1 MSGQEQLQKD
11 RQRIEEEVGEGRA
24 ERQFLKGNEALAYG
38 ALKAGLNAYFA
49 YPITPSSEI
58 PETLAKEFH
67 NPAYKEFKVFLQSAS
82 ELEAIN
88 MVIGAASTG
97 EKVMTAT
104 SGPGFSLKQEGISYA
119 AGMEV
124 PLLVVNVN
132 RAGPGLGNLGPEQ
145 SDYFQA
151 TKGGGHGG
159 YRNIVLAPNSV
170 QEMASFPKLAFSL
183 AFKYR
188 NPTVILA
195 DAFLG
200 QLKED
205 IIFPEISEE
214 TFDTSWAVT
223 GARGENRHLLVSLNL
238 DPEAQSAH
246 SDHLKKKYE
255 EIERRESRSESY
267 MTEDA
272 EVVLVAYGIVSRLCK
287 QVVNELRTKGIK
299 AGLFR
304 PITLSPFP
312 SRELFD
318 LSSNGRVRRF
328 VDIELNMGQMLQD
341 VKLSVKDPSAV
352 DFEYKLGGLL
362 PTTKEIERKII
373 QEVQIYA

>member
-1 MSGQEQLQKD
+1 MSRFCNRRDKEPEKDLNDKEEQNK
-11 RQRIEEEVGEGRA
+11 E
-24 ERQFLKGNEALAYG
+24 FLKGNEALAYG

-58 PETLAKEFH
+58 PETLAKEFR
-67 NPAYKEFKVFLQSAS
+67 NPQYKDFKVFLQAAS

-97 EKVMTAT
+97 EKAMTAT

-124 PLLVVNVN
+124 PILVVNVN

-159 YRNIVLAPNSV
+159 YRNMVLAPNSV

-188 NPTVILA
+188 NPVVILA

-205 IIFPEISEE
+205 IVFPEITEE
-214 TFDTSWAVT
+214 TFDTSWAAV
-223 GARGENRHLLVSLNL
+223 GAKGEERHVLISLNI
-238 DPEAQSAH
+238 DFEGQSAH

-255 EIERRESRSESY
+255 EIERSEQRFESY
-267 MTEDA
+267 LTEDA
-272 EVVLVAYGIVSRLCK
+272 EIILIAYGIASRLCK
-287 QVVNELRTKGIK
+287 QVVNELRRKGMRI
-299 AGLFR
+299 GLFR
-304 PITLSPFP
+304 PITLAPFP
-312 SRELFD
+312 RNELMN
-318 LSSNGRVRRF
+318 LSSTGRVGRF
-328 VDIELNMGQMLQD
+328 VNVELNMGQMLED
-341 VKLSVKDPSAV
+341 VKLSVKDPSIV
-352 DFEYKLGGLL
+352 EFVYKLGGLL
-362 PTTKEIERKII
+362 PTTNEIERKIL
-373 QEVQIYA
+373 EVTVYA

>member
-1 MSGQEQLQKD
+1 M
-11 RQRIEEEVGEGRA
+11 
-24 ERQFLKGNEALAYG
+24 KGNEAVAYG
-38 ALKAGLNAYFA
+38 ALEAGLNAYFA

-58 PETLAKEFH
+58 PETLAKEFR
-67 NPAYKEFKVFLQSAS
+67 NPDYPEYKVFLQSAS

-97 EKVMTAT
+97 AKVMTAT
-104 SGPGFSLKQEGISYA
+104 SGPGFSLKQEGLSYA
-119 AGMEV
+119 AGMEL
-124 PLLVVNVN
+124 PFLVVNVN

-159 YRNIVLAPNSV
+159 YRNIVLAPNTV

-188 NPTVILA
+188 NPVIILT

-205 IIFPEISEE
+205 IVFPEITSE
-214 TFDTSWAVT
+214 TFDTSSWATT
-223 GARGENRHLLVSLNL
+223 GARGSERHVLMSLHL
-238 DPEAQSAH
+238 EFERQSGHAE
-246 SDHLKKKYE
+246 HLKEKYE
-255 EIERRESRSESY
+255 TMEKNEQRSESY
-267 MTEDA
+267 LTEDA
-272 EVVLVAYGIVSRLCK
+272 DIVFVAYGISSRLCRR
-287 QVVNELRTKGIK
+287 VVNQLRSESIR

-312 SRELFD
+312 MDD
-318 LSSNGRVRRF
+318 LRALSLGGMAKKKFLV
-328 VDIELNMGQMLQD
+328 VELNMGQMIYD
-341 VKLSVKDPSAV
+341 VRLAIAGSGSVV
-352 DFEYKLGGLL
+352 DSVNKMGGLV
-362 PTTKEIERKII
+362 PTCKEIVKKAKE
-373 QEVQIYA
+373 ELVQVYAQ